1 MSELFGQLTRL
12 LTDVILPNLRA
23 MQASQAEQIA
33 ASNRVEHE
41 IAALRAHLDAQFNRL
56 NAQLTACR
64 AELAATQAVLKAT
77 QVVGSENPKG
87 TTLIH

>member
-12 LTDVILPNLRA
+12 LTEVILPNLRA

-33 ASNRVEHE
+33 ASARVERE
-41 IAALRAHLDAQFNRL
+41 IAALRTHLDVQFSRL

-77 QVVGSENPKG
+77 RGGGPESSKGS
-87 TTLIH
+87 TLVH

>member
-1 MSELFGQLTRL
+1 MSELLDQLLRL
-12 LTDVILPNLRA
+12 LNGVILPNLRA

-33 ASNRVEHE
+33 ASNRVERD

-64 AELAATQAVLKAT
+64 AELAATQAVLKAS
-77 QVVGSENPKG
+77 QGGDQNSKG
-87 TTLIH
+87 NRMVH